1 MSTFLTVWF
10 GQLISLTGSALTYFA
25 LNVWVYDET
34 GSVTLY
40 ALIAAFFAIP
50 GIVIAPFA
58 GVVVDR
64 FDRRKIMLVADTAS
78 ALSSL
83 MVAILLATDS
93 LEIWHIYIV
102 SFVNATG
109 YAFQTP
115 AYMATTSLLVPKKH
129 YARAS
134 GLVDLAEAVGYII
147 APIAAGTLI
156 IEIGLSGVL
165 LIDVVTFLFA
175 LVTLLIVRFPRP
187 EASLEGEQSK
197 GSVLQEALF
206 GWSYIRAR
214 RGLSALL
221 ALSVTFNSVYR
232 ITTLL
237 VIPLVLSF
245 ATPDVLGVIGSVS
258 SVGFLAGGIVMSVWG
273 GPKRL
278 INGVFLFG
286 VFSALTTMLAG
297 TWPAPAN
304 VVVGMIGFLFCLVGI
319 NACNRA
325 IWQSTVEPDIQGR
338 VFSIQSMI
346 SRSTVPVASLLTG
359 PLADYIFEPLMAEG
373 GALAGSV
380 GNLIGVGE
388 GRGIGL
394 MFVVM
399 GMLMLIVLVVGFLY
413 KPLRLVGEAARQ
425 QSNIAQN

>member
-25 LNVWVYDET
+25 LNVWVYEET

-40 ALIAAFFAIP
+40 ALIAAFFAVP

-64 FDRRKIMLVADTAS
+64 FDRRTVMLAADTAS

-83 MVAILLATDS
+83 AVAVLLATDS

-102 SFVNATG
+102 SLVNATG

-134 GLVDLAEAVGYII
+134 GLVDLAEAVGYVI

-165 LIDVVTFLFA
+165 LIDVATFLVA
-175 LVTLLIVRFPRP
+175 LSTLLIVRFPRP
-187 EASLEGEQSK
+187 EASLEGEQSR
-197 GSVLQEALF
+197 GSVRKEVLF

-214 RGLSALL
+214 RGLLALL
-221 ALSVTFNSVYR
+221 TFSVTFNFVYR

-245 ATPDVLGVIGSVS
+245 ATSDVLGVVGSVS

-278 INGVFLFG
+278 VNGIFLFG
-286 VFSALTTMLAG
+286 VFAALGTMLAG
-297 TWPAPAN
+297 TWPSPVN
-304 VVVGMIGFLFCLVGI
+304 VIIGLIGFLFCLVGI

-325 IWQSTVEPDIQGR
+325 IWQSTVETDVQGR

-346 SRSTVPVASLLTG
+346 SRSTVPIASLLTG

-380 GNLIGVGE
+380 GSFIGVGE

-399 GMLMLIVLVVGFLY
+399 GMLMLVIVITGFLY
-413 KPLRLVGEAARQ
+413 KPLRLVEDAA
-425 QSNIAQN
+425 